1 MSSPIIDRTVRGT
14 VIICSVLALYWIFSF
29 LSPVLVPFIVA
40 GFLAY
45 LLNPVCNFLLHTC
58 RLRFRVVC
66 VLITMLGASALLF
79 GLLWLCI
86 PPIFEECAQFKAI
99 ALNYLQRGTE
109 NASIPEIVRN
119 FFETKFRTSDMYAYL
134 ESDNITA
141 MLKTTL
147 PHIWNVLQSTFNIV
161 AGLISSLIGLLYL
174 FFLLLDYE
182 RYAKG
187 WTTFIPERHKTVA
200 RQFVDDVAFYM
211 CGYFRGQFV
220 IALSNCVMFTLGF
233 IIIGFPMPIALGCFI
248 GLVSFVPYLQVI
260 GIVPGVVLALLQ
272 VAQTGENFWVLVG
285 GLLAVYIIVQIIQ
298 DVLVTPRVM
307 GRIMGLSP
315 AIILL
320 ALSIGAFIGGIG
332 GLIIALPLTTL
343 TLTYY
348 KRYIHPTPPRHSPT
362 PKN

>member
-1 MSSPIIDRTVRGT
+1 MPSNTIDRAIRAVA
-14 VIICSVLALYWIFSF
+14 VIGLVLIVYFTFRF

-40 GFLAY
+40 GVVAY
-45 LLNPVCNFLLHTC
+45 LLNPICNFLQHTC

-66 VLITMLGASALLF
+66 VLITMLGTFGLLF
-79 GLLWLCI
+79 GLLWFCI
-86 PPIFEECAQFKAI
+86 PPIFEECAQFKVI

-109 NASIPEIVRN
+109 NDSIPEIVRN

-147 PHIWNVLQSTFNIV
+147 PHIWNVLQSTFDIV
-161 AGLISSLIGLLYL
+161 AGIISSLIGLLYL

-187 WTTFIPERHKTVA
+187 WITLIPERYKSIA
-200 RQFVDDVAFYM
+200 RQFVDDVTFYM
-211 CGYFRGQFV
+211 CGYFRGQVV
-220 IALSNCVMFTLGF
+220 ISLSNCVMFTTGF
-233 IIIGFPMPIALGCFI
+233 LIIGFPMPIALGCFI
-248 GLVSFVPYLQVI
+248 GLVSFVPYLQVV
-260 GIVPGVVLALLQ
+260 GIVPGVALALLQ
-272 VAQTGENFWVLVG
+272 AAQTGENFWMLVG
-285 GLLAVYIIVQIIQ
+285 GLAAVYIIVQIIQ

-320 ALSIGAFIGGIG
+320 ALSIGAFVGGIG

-343 TLTYY
+343 SLTYY
-348 KRYIHPTPPRHSPT
+348 KRGFLENS
-362 PKN
+362 KLK